1 MIRRWARAF
10 LLAVSESPPDRE
22 LAGDQSDAV
31 LTLDALRDWALK
43 VRDAQD
49 ALPQEYRPGMR
60 KAAADVLRILDAG

>member
-31 LTLDALRDWALK
+31 LTLDAVRDWALN

>member
-22 LAGDQSDAV
+22 FTGDQSDAV
-31 LTLDALRDWALK
+31 LTLDALRDWALN